1 MKKTKK
7 VTAPKAAQTL
17 SKDMKQ
23 LIGVMIEKALKPS
36 HKQLSALEK
45 TLKALKMDKGAPK
58 KAQAKK
64 TMKVASKSK
73 APVKAKSKKIKM
85 LKDLKPKA

>member
-1 MKKTKK
+1 M
-7 VTAPKAAQTL
+7 TAPKAVQTL

-36 HKQLSALEK
+36 QKQLSALEK
-45 TLKALKMDKGAPK
+45 TLKALKMDKSAPK

-64 TMKVASKSK
+64 SMKAASKSK
-73 APVKAKSKKIKM
+73 APVKATTKKIKM
-85 LKDLKPKA
+85 LKDLKATV

>member
-7 VTAPKAAQTL
+7 VTAPQTL

-36 HKQLSALEK
+36 HKQVSALEQK
-45 TLKALKMDKGAPK
+45 LKALKMDQGVPK
-58 KAQAKK
+58 KAKAKK
-64 TMKVASKSK
+64 ATKVPEK
-73 APVKAKSKKIKM
+73 PKAKSKKTKM